1 MRATIGRSFLLSERC
16 GRSDHQ
22 LFRAHPGTAR
32 DISRLH
38 PRSNEPPRRYGV
50 AAVLPG
56 VQLGDDRDQ
65 RQDSKHIELLALF
78 GLRGGLD
85 PGSTTGPE
93 IRTEATVIDQS
104 TGKATARARIMRE
117 LHELIAALDRRVPQ
131 VERVGELAIARA
143 GEALRAEAVKRLE
156 ELEREAGSD
165 ETP

>member
-1 MRATIGRSFLLSERC
+1 M
-16 GRSDHQ
+16 
-22 LFRAHPGTAR
+22 
-32 DISRLH
+32 
-38 PRSNEPPRRYGV
+38 
-50 AAVLPG
+50 
-56 VQLGDDRDQ
+56 QLGDDRDQ

-78 GLRGGLD
+78 GLRGDLD
-85 PGSTTGPE
+85 PDSTTGSE

-104 TGKATARARIMRE
+104 TGKAAARARIVRE

-143 GEALRAEAVKRLE
+143 GEALRAEALKRLE